1 MQRSTIALRQAPHRH
16 HERIIADSCVTAQV
30 IKAKLEAGVTGDAA
44 IVGLEYAEGSSGP
57 ESIVLKYAKSLAA
70 NRALAQ
76 DTNMYEKETFFYME
90 LHGYGMA
97 AAHPPLAAFQR
108 ADRSSSASAAYSLL

>member
-1 MQRSTIALRQAPHRH
+1 M
-16 HERIIADSCVTAQV
+16 CGAQV

-97 AAHPPLAAFQR
+97 AAHPPLAACPAFQR

>member
-1 MQRSTIALRQAPHRH
+1 MAP
-16 HERIIADSCVTAQV
+16 QV

-108 ADRSSSASAAYSLL
+108 ADRSSSASAAYRLL